1 MTSADGIQGPVAV
14 DVVGCGDVAR
24 KHFAALR
31 RLADV
36 RIIGVCDR
44 DRAARAAAARA
55 AGAGAS
61 AGLSAKFQ
69 DRRPGVLHIL
79 TPPQSP
85 CELRLATVTPR
96 RG

>member
-1 MTSADGIQGPVAV
+1 MTSADRAEGLVTVG
-14 DVVGCGDVAR
+14 VVGRGDVPR
-24 KHFAALR
+24 KHFAGLR

-36 RIIGVCDR
+36 RIIGARAR
-44 DRAARAAAARA
+44 DRAAHAAAARVA
-55 AGAGAS
+55 AC
-61 AGLSAKFQ
+61 AGLSAMLQ

-85 CELRLATVTPR
+85 CELRLATRAAVTPR